1 MGRLMS
7 VTSSV
12 QALVSHSLGDGTYNW
27 QVFAVPK
34 DVQNIGRYL
43 AGRGYTVKQ
52 IIERLE
58 NEQHQEHSVRIRKPK
73 ASKVPQRDNGWEN
86 LQAAWTRHS

>member
-1 MGRLMS
+1 MS
-7 VTSSV
+7 ITSSV

-27 QVFAVPK
+27 QVFAIPK

-52 IIERLE
+52 IVERLE
-58 NEQHQEHSVRIRKPK
+58 NEQQQNNRPSIRKPK
-73 ASKVPQRDNGWEN
+73 ASKVHECDNGWKN
-86 LQAAWTRHS
+86 LQSVWQPNR